1 MVHGDILIGTS
12 PPGGVETEML
22 TQAFSAFFQGRYT
35 RARRSRS
42 HSVRMKRWFA
52 LGFTFCLAAGLG
64 LSTRAAA
71 QDDEVLM
78 PDQSA
83 AKAKQI
89 LQAGIDALGGQ
100 SYLNVHDV
108 TCTGNIGQFDHS
120 GDVTGFGKFID
131 YSIPPDKERQ
141 ENLPKRNIIE
151 VYNGNKG
158 WVLDRGGVSE
168 APGSD
173 LEEFQQDNLNDIDN
187 ILRHRIHETGMVF
200 RYAGPD
206 IVQLKQVDWVE
217 LTDNDN
223 RVIRIAFAQSTRLPI
238 EETVETRDP
247 KTQLAGQETDLFS
260 DYHQVQGIQTAFQL
274 ERDRNNMKIF
284 QAFFNSCDYNTGLAD
299 SLFTRES
306 LEERW
311 AKVGKKERKKE
322 AKEDKKDKNKDQNQN
337 SSSNNGSSNGG
348 KNPSSNP
355 DW

>member
-1 MVHGDILIGTS
+1 
-12 PPGGVETEML
+12 
-22 TQAFSAFFQGRYT
+22 
-35 RARRSRS
+35 
-42 HSVRMKRWFA
+42 MKRSFA
-52 LGFTFCLAAGLG
+52 LSLTFCFVAALG
-64 LSTRAAA
+64 LSARAVA

-100 SYLNVHDV
+100 AYLNVHDV

-151 VYNGNKG
+151 IYNGKQG

-168 APGSD
+168 APASD
-173 LEEFQQDNLNDIDN
+173 IQEFQQDNLKDIDN
-187 ILRHRIHETGMVF
+187 ILRHRIHEPGMVF

-206 IVQLKQVDWVE
+206 IVQLEQVDWVE
-217 LTDNDN
+217 LTDSDN
-223 RVIRIAFAQSTRLPI
+223 RTIRIAFAQATHLPI
-238 EETVETRDP
+238 QEIVEARDP

-284 QAFFNSCDYNTGLAD
+284 QAFFAKCDYNTNLPD
-299 SLFTRES
+299 SLFSRES
-306 LEERW
+306 LDERW

-322 AKEDKKDKNKDQNQN
+322 AKEDKKDKDKDQDKD
-337 SSSNNGSSNGG
+337 SSSNNGSSNSG
-348 KNPSSNP
+348 KNPSSDP

>member
-1 MVHGDILIGTS
+1 M
-12 PPGGVETEML
+12 
-22 TQAFSAFFQGRYT
+22 
-35 RARRSRS
+35 
-42 HSVRMKRWFA
+42 RMKCSFA
-52 LGFTFCLAAGLG
+52 LSLMFYLALVLG
-64 LSTRAAA
+64 LSTCAVA
-71 QDDEVLM
+71 QDDEALM

-89 LQAGIDALGGQ
+89 LQAGIEALGG
-100 SYLNVHDV
+100 SNYLNVRDV
-108 TCTGNIGQFDHS
+108 TCTGNVSQFDHS
-120 GDVTGFGKFID
+120 GEVTGFGKFVD
-131 YSIPPDKERQ
+131 YSMPPDKERQ

-151 VYNGNKG
+151 VYNGKKG

-168 APGSD
+168 APPSD

-187 ILRHRIHETGMVF
+187 ILRHRIHEPGMAF

-217 LTDNDN
+217 LTDTDN
-223 RVIRIAFAQSTRLPI
+223 RTIRIAFAQSTHLPI
-238 EETVETRDP
+238 EETVDTRDP
-247 KTQLAGQETDLFS
+247 KTQLAAQETDLFS
-260 DYHQVQGIQTAFQL
+260 DYHQIQGIQTAFQL
-274 ERDRNNMKIF
+274 ERDRNSMKIF
-284 QAFFNSCDYNTGLAD
+284 QAFFANCDYNTGLAD

-322 AKEDKKDKNKDQNQN
+322 AKEDKKDKDKDQNQN